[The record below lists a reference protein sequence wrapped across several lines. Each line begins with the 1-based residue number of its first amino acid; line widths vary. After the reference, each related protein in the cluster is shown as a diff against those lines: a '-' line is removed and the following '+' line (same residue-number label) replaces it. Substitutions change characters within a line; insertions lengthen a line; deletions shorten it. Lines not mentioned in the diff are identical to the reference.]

1 MQVDR
6 IYRSWELGK
15 ASWSIMMANRQL
27 LLFPMIATIA
37 LLISSAAVGGFGWG
51 VIYALGLD
59 LSTELSTNNV
69 PGVIVVVLI
78 SLVGSIV
85 TIYFN
90 TALTGAVLRQID
102 GQSATLSDGLAVANS
117 RKRAIIGWALVMT
130 TVGLALAIIRDKGG
144 LAGRVVAWIG
154 DIAWT
159 LATFFVVPVLATH
172 DIGPID
178 ALKESGRLFKRT
190 WGEQVVGN
198 AGIGLFSFIIGLPL
212 VLVAFVVAGIGF
224 ATGSIPVIVLTLI
237 VAGLLIGLTVA
248 IGSTLSGIYR
258 TVLYRWATSGEVA
271 AGFPQEAVRAS
282 FVPKGARI

>member
-1 MQVDR
+1 MT
-6 IYRSWELGK
+6 G
-15 ASWSIMMANRQL
+15 NPQL
-27 LLFPMIATIA
+27 LLFPLIATIA
-37 LLISSAAVGGFGWG
+37 LLISSAAVGGIGWG
-51 VIYALGLD
+51 IIYAMGLD
-59 LSTELSTNNV
+59 LSTELSADNI
-69 PGVIVVVLI
+69 PGIIVVVLV

-117 RKRAIIGWALVMT
+117 RKQAIVGWALLVT
-130 TVGLALAIIRDKGG
+130 TVGLLLAVIRDKGG
-144 LAGRVVAWIG
+144 VAGRVVAWIG

-159 LATFFVVPVLATH
+159 LATFFVVPILATH
-172 DIGPID
+172 NIGPID
-178 ALKESGRLFKRT
+178 ALKQSGQLFKRT

-212 VLVAFVVAGIGF
+212 VLVAIVVAGIGF
-224 ATGSIPVIVLTLI
+224 ATGSLPVIILTLI
-237 VAGLLIGLTVA
+237 IAGLLIGLAVA

-271 AGFPQEAVRAS
+271 QGFPQVAVSGA
-282 FVPKGARI
+282 FVPKGAQI

>member
-1 MQVDR
+1 VER
-6 IYRSWELGK
+6 LRRSWELGK
-15 ASWSIMMANRQL
+15 ASWSIMTGNPQL
-27 LLFPMIATIA
+27 LLFPLIATIA
-37 LLISSAAVGGFGWG
+37 LLISSAAIGGIGWG
-51 VIYALGLD
+51 VIYAAGQD
-59 LSTELSTNNV
+59 ISTETSTSNV
-69 PGVIVVVLI
+69 PGLIVVVLI
-78 SLVGSIV
+78 ILVGSIV

-117 RKRAIIGWALVMT
+117 RKQAIVGWALIMT
-130 TVGLALAIIRDKGG
+130 TVGLLLAVIRDKGG
-144 LAGRVVAWIG
+144 VAGRVVAWIG

-159 LATFFVVPVLATH
+159 LATFFVVPILATH
-172 DIGPID
+172 NIGPID

-198 AGIGLFSFIIGLPL
+198 AGIGLFAFIIGLPL
-212 VLVAFVVAGIGF
+212 VLVALFVAGIGF
-224 ATGSIPVIVLTLI
+224 ATGSIPVIVVTLI

-271 AGFPQEAVRAS
+271 EGFPQEAVSGA
-282 FVPKGARI
+282 FVPKGGMI

>member
-1 MQVDR
+1 MER
-6 IYRSWELGK
+6 IRRSWELGK
-15 ASWSIMMANRQL
+15 ASWSIMTGNPQL

-37 LLISSAAVGGFGWG
+37 LLISSAAIGGMGWG
-51 VIYALGLD
+51 VIYAMGLD
-59 LSTELSTNNV
+59 LSTELSADNI
-69 PGVIVVVLI
+69 PGIIVVVLI

-102 GQSATLSDGLAVANS
+102 GQPATLSDGLAVANS
-117 RKRAIIGWALVMT
+117 RKQAIVGWALLVT
-130 TVGLALAIIRDKGG
+130 TVGLLLAVIRDKGG
-144 LAGRVVAWIG
+144 VAGRVVAWIG

-159 LATFFVVPVLATH
+159 LATFFVVPILATH
-172 DIGPID
+172 NIGPID

-198 AGIGLFSFIIGLPL
+198 AGIGLFAFIIGLPL
-212 VLVAFVVAGIGF
+212 ILVAVVVAGIGF
-224 ATGSIPVIVLTLI
+224 ATGSIPVIVVTLI

-271 AGFPQEAVRAS
+271 QGFPQEAVSGA

>member
-1 MQVDR
+1 MER
-6 IYRSWELGK
+6 IRRSWELGK

-27 LLFPMIATIA
+27 LLFPLIATIA
-37 LLISSAAVGGFGWG
+37 LLISSAAIGGMGWG

-59 LSTELSTNNV
+59 LSMELSTDNV
-69 PGVIVVVLI
+69 PGAIVLVLI
-78 SLVGSIV
+78 SLAGSIV

-102 GQSATLSDGLAVANS
+102 GQTATLNDGLAVANS
-117 RKRAIIGWALVMT
+117 RKRAIIGWALLVT
-130 TVGLALAIIRDKGG
+130 TVGLLLAVIRDKGG
-144 LAGRVVAWIG
+144 VAGRVVAWIG

-159 LATFFVVPVLATH
+159 LATFFVVPILATH
-172 DIGPID
+172 NIGPID
-178 ALKESGRLFKRT
+178 ALKESGKLFKRT

-212 VLVAFVVAGIGF
+212 VVVAVIVAGLGF
-224 ATGSIPVIVLTLI
+224 ATGSIPVIVVTLI
-237 VAGLLIGLTVA
+237 IAGLLIGLAVA

-271 AGFPQEAVRAS
+271 SGFPQESVSGA

>member
-1 MQVDR
+1 MER
-6 IYRSWELGK
+6 IRRSWELGK
-15 ASWSIMMANRQL
+15 ASWSIMTGNPQL
-27 LLFPMIATIA
+27 LLFPLIATLA
-37 LLISSAAVGGFGWG
+37 LLISSAAIGGMGWG

-59 LSTELSTNNV
+59 LSTEMSSDNA
-69 PGVIVVVLI
+69 PGLIVLVLI
-78 SLVGSIV
+78 SLAGSIV

-117 RKRAIIGWALVMT
+117 RKRAILGWALLVT
-130 TVGLALAIIRDKGG
+130 TVGLLLAVIRDKGG
-144 LAGRVVAWIG
+144 VAGRVVSMIG

-172 DIGPID
+172 NIGPID

-198 AGIGLFSFIIGLPL
+198 AGIGLFAFIIGLPL
-212 VLVAFVVAGIGF
+212 VLVAVVVAGLGF
-224 ATGSIPVIVLTLI
+224 ATGSIPVIVLAVI
-237 VAGLLIGLTVA
+237 IAALLIGLTVA

-271 AGFPQEAVRAS
+271 AGFPQDAISGA
-282 FVPKGARI
+282 FAPKGARI